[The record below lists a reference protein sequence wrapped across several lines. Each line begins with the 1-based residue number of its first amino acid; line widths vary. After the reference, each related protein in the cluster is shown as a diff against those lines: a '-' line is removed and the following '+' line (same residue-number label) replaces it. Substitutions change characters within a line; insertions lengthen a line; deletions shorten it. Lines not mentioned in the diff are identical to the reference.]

1 MTDVVLNLNC
11 SEHAIYSRILSGCV
25 YIIKYGLTS
34 PEIFLRRV
42 HKRQAKRLRKRGI
55 NINVS
60 GSEYAIAENILTD
73 LKVLP
78 APLIPATLYSRL
90 RQLLDIYGHDAR
102 SKFISE
108 AFNSTSTDPVNVYV
122 LQALL
127 KTMNLLATFE
137 NSWNC
142 ACGKMVEGN
151 GSSWT
156 MVALP
161 ITSYIL
167 REKCATSGH
176 WFVSWGQMASDV
188 EVIKILISHWR
199 DIRIV
204 SPSVLPTIKPA
215 LTSTGKFLI

>member
-204 SPSVLPTIKPA
+204 SPSVLPKIKPT

>member
-78 APLIPATLYSRL
+78 APLIPAILYPRL

-108 AFNSTSTDPVNVYV
+108 AFNTTSTDPVNVYV

-137 NSWNC
+137 SSWNC
-142 ACGKMVEGN
+142 ACGKIVEGN

-167 REKCATSGH
+167 REKCVTSGH

-204 SPSVLPTIKPA
+204 SPSVLPTIKPT
-215 LTSTGKFLI
+215 LTSTGNFPI